1 MAIKD
6 IVLPNGEHIVIDEWL
21 HYPIFSTVEWAAASS
36 PNLRAFSYTRGQN
49 VPQAGLAAR
58 IADDMDTNQV
68 VKNRMNHDEAFV
80 CYAITYET
88 FGLSSSTF
96 SDGQGNTITNA
107 PAPVLL
113 ANNLERLR
121 RDLMVELIIGAG
133 ITKPQVRSPFSYLR
147 QGVGAVA
154 WGTGDALDAAGTRRP
169 SYGTG
174 GHIHSQNE
182 RRYTL
187 PILIESDRTMYMRLF
202 SPFGAITG
210 LSQNVRLRMYLDGLK
225 RRPIG

>member
-21 HYPIFSTVEWAAASS
+21 HYPIFSTVEWAAASN

-49 VPQAGLAAR
+49 VPQVGLTAR
-58 IADDMDTNQV
+58 IANEMDTNQV

-80 CYAITYET
+80 CYAITYEP
-88 FGLSSSTF
+88 FALSNSTVAI
-96 SDGQGNTITNA
+96 SQTTYVDA
-107 PAPVLL
+107 PAPVVLST
-113 ANNLERLR
+113 NLDRLR

-133 ITKPQVRSPFSYLR
+133 ITKPQVRCPFSYLR

-154 WGTGDALDAAGTRRP
+154 WGTGDSLNAGLTHRP

-182 RRYTL
+182 RRFTL
-187 PILIESDRTMYMRLF
+187 PILIESDRTMFMRLF
-202 SPFGAITG
+202 SPFGAIAG
-210 LSQNVRLRMYLDGLK
+210 LTQDMRLRMYLDGLK